1 MSQVLPILL
10 IFLSGYIFK
19 KFHKDNSKELID
31 IVLYFIFPIFIIYK
45 VHFLEFSD
53 DITLVISF
61 AFIAFILGILFAYI
75 FAKIFKINAN
85 SATMIAMSVAYGNT
99 SFLGFAFVDSYYGSY
114 ALSLAIFY
122 DQVNMLLLALLA
134 PLVCSFGNAD
144 EKFSLKKTFI
154 SVITF
159 PPTIAFVIALATKG
173 IVFPEVVTLFL
184 QKVSFVLV
192 PIIMFAIGMRF
203 ELSDV
208 KGKEKEISI
217 IILISMVLIP
227 LTLYMGSFLLL
238 ENSISLK
245 VSIMEA
251 AMPPMV
257 LATVTAIKSGLDEKL
272 GMGALGVGM
281 ILSFISIPIVFY
293 LLG

>member
-1 MSQVLPILL
+1 
-10 IFLSGYIFK
+10 LSGYIFK
-19 KFHKDNSKELID
+19 KFHRDSSKELID
-31 IVLYFIFPIFIIYK
+31 IVLYFIFPLFIIYK

-53 DITLVISF
+53 DITLVVSF
-61 AFIAFILGILFAYI
+61 ALIAFILGILFAYI

-154 SVITF
+154 SVVTF

-203 ELSDV
+203 ELSDIR
-208 KGKEKEISI
+208 GKEKEISI

-293 LLG
+293 LIG

>member
-1 MSQVLPILL
+1 VSQVLPILF

-19 KFHKDNSKELID
+19 KFHRDSSKELID
-31 IVLYFIFPIFIIYK
+31 IVLYFIFPLFIIYK

-53 DITLVISF
+53 DITLVVSF
-61 AFIAFILGILFAYI
+61 ALIAFILGILFAYI

-154 SVITF
+154 SVVTF

-203 ELSDV
+203 ELSDIR
-208 KGKEKEISI
+208 GKEKEISI

>member
-1 MSQVLPILL
+1 VSQVLPILF

-19 KFHKDNSKELID
+19 KFHRDSSKELID
-31 IVLYFIFPIFIIYK
+31 IVLYFIFPLFIIYK

-53 DITLVISF
+53 DITLVVSF
-61 AFIAFILGILFAYI
+61 ALIAFILGILFAYI

-144 EKFSLKKTFI
+144 EKSSLKKTFI
-154 SVITF
+154 SVVTF

-203 ELSDV
+203 ELSDIR
-208 KGKEKEISI
+208 GKEKEISI

>member
-1 MSQVLPILL
+1 
-10 IFLSGYIFK
+10 LSGYIFK
-19 KFHKDNSKELID
+19 KFHRDSSKELID
-31 IVLYFIFPIFIIYK
+31 IVLYFIFPLFIIYK

-53 DITLVISF
+53 DITLVVSF
-61 AFIAFILGILFAYI
+61 ALIAFILGILFAYI

-154 SVITF
+154 SVVTF

-203 ELSDV
+203 ELSDIR
-208 KGKEKEISI
+208 GKEKEISI

>member
-1 MSQVLPILL
+1 MSQVLPILF

-19 KFHKDNSKELID
+19 KFHRDSSKELID
-31 IVLYFIFPIFIIYK
+31 IVLYFIFPLFIIYK

-53 DITLVISF
+53 DITLVVSF
-61 AFIAFILGILFAYI
+61 ALIAFILGILFAYI

-154 SVITF
+154 SVVTF

-203 ELSDV
+203 ELSDIR
-208 KGKEKEISI
+208 GKEKEISI

>member
-1 MSQVLPILL
+1 
-10 IFLSGYIFK
+10 LSGYIFK
-19 KFHKDNSKELID
+19 KFHRDSSKELID
-31 IVLYFIFPIFIIYK
+31 IVLYFIFPLFIIYK

-53 DITLVISF
+53 DITLVVSF
-61 AFIAFILGILFAYI
+61 ALIAFILGLLFAYI

-154 SVITF
+154 SVVTF

-203 ELSDV
+203 ELSDIR
-208 KGKEKEISI
+208 GKEKEISI